1 MDDEKPATGGDR
13 TQAANLTEL
22 AAAAVRPPAG
32 PLQTALDWRPDGTAE
47 LTAAPPAGRFKPGV
61 RHTIRG
67 DARRTAE
74 YLASRGKLPAEV
86 LQDVVSLGMVRAIR
100 LIAKETGCTRLQAL
114 DRWHAM
120 TLALLPF
127 TAPRF
132 ETIELGPQAA
142 GGLALG
148 HYLAASAMSD
158 LLATR
163 RESRPSQEG
172 ITLDAASE
180 PGLPFQDNGLAPSRK
195 DDNGAVKAALPPKAP
210 D

>member
-1 MDDEKPATGGDR
+1 MDEEKPPIVEQRSERG
-13 TQAANLTEL
+13 LSEL
-22 AAAAVRPPAG
+22 AEAATRPPAG

-47 LTAAPPAGRFKPGV
+47 LTAAPPANNRFRNQT
-61 RHTIRG
+61 RHAIRG

-86 LQDVVSLGMVRAIR
+86 LQDIVSLGMVRAIR

-163 RESRPSQEG
+163 RNGAPSQDG

-180 PGLPFQDNGLAPSRK
+180 PGLPFQDNELAPSRK
-195 DDNGAVKAALPPKAP
+195 EENGMVKAALPPKAP